1 MPKQSPSLIAFTR
14 TDSTCVL
21 QLATEAD
28 GVDVVLLTSVQLPAS
43 VTGSVVVHAWSGH
56 PVVVVPPFTG
66 AAGLVLNVSLAF
78 DAAGRLLPNTSLAA
92 SVVELDCSVPDHGAT
107 LERLFE
113 LKAEMR
119 TLLGETIGHLNSSL
133 QAGTAVE
140 GDCVH
145 LPNGSACGCYVAEC
159 GVGNLVADGVRWAAS
174 TDVAIINGGSIR
186 ANFAEGPVERG
197 HVLQALPFL
206 NEVQKFIV
214 SGQTLEAALRHGLAN
229 LAEADAISAPDGR
242 FLQLSGLRVEWRIDE
257 GAVTMLRAEVIA
269 DDGTRSALQPS
280 ATYSLATGA
289 YLANGGDGFDLVAPG
304 VGVTGL
310 GKTVHDAVSEYL
322 GAFAAS
328 SPGLHVHVGDRTI
341 QMPELLWLRL
351 GLLCGPGQ
359 GIQPKP
365 WPKFLTP
372 ALTLPLVLALPF
384 PLSYP
389 SPTSTL
395 PLILQGGFPGRE
407 ECDHAHHMAA
417 AINDKSDGFLDD
429 LLPYAHILL
438 NETEAGCNR
447 LERTRSG
454 LNALQS
460 WDSELVAA
468 VGPGCSGD
476 LAELASAE
484 VRAERAYDTVFISS
498 SSTADALS
506 NATAYPHVVRLSS
519 PEKMVMAALAA
530 FVERNG
536 WQRVAL
542 LHDDSLWGVD
552 SGAAFSAAFVDGR
565 PGRKLVTMWNEEGAT
580 GARVPLADCRGSD
593 EAGTIA
599 ASEWLDRLER
609 VDARIIVLAMAPVW
623 AVP

>member
-1 MPKQSPSLIAFTR
+1 MPKRSPSLITFTR
-14 TDSTCVL
+14 TSYTDSTFVL

-43 VTGSVVVHAWSGH
+43 VTGPVVVHAWSGH

-66 AAGLVLNVSLAF
+66 GAAGRGLNVSLAF

-92 SVVELDCSVPDHGAT
+92 SVVELNCSVPEHGAT
-107 LERLFE
+107 LERLFV

-133 QAGTAVE
+133 QAGTAVA

-145 LPNGSACGCYVAEC
+145 LQEGSACGCYVAEC
-159 GVGNLVADGVRWAAS
+159 GVGNLVADGLRWAAS
-174 TDVAIINGGSIR
+174 TDVAIINAGSIR
-186 ANFAEGPVERG
+186 ANLAEGPVERG

-206 NEVQKFIV
+206 NEVQKFTV

-229 LAEADAISAPDGR
+229 LAAADAISSPDGR

-257 GAVTMLRAEVIA
+257 GAVAMLRAEVIA

-310 GKTVHDAVSEYL
+310 GKTVHDAVSAYL

-328 SPGLHVHVGDRTI
+328 SPGLHVRVSDRTI

-372 ALTLPLVLALPF
+372 VPTLPFVLALPLF
-384 PLSYP
+384 LSCP
-389 SPTSTL
+389 SPTLPL
-395 PLILQGGFPGRE
+395 PLILHKVGSLGASSATTPTTWLQQSMISLMGSLTTCCHTPTYYSTRPRS
-407 ECDHAHHMAA
+407 AA
-417 AINDKSDGFLDD
+417 MN
-429 LLPYAHILL
+429 
-438 NETEAGCNR
+438 
-447 LERTRSG
+447 
-454 LNALQS
+454 
-460 WDSELVAA
+460 
-468 VGPGCSGD
+468 
-476 LAELASAE
+476 
-484 VRAERAYDTVFISS
+484 
-498 SSTADALS
+498 S
-506 NATAYPHVVRLSS
+506 NARAVV
-519 PEKMVMAALAA
+519 
-530 FVERNG
+530 
-536 WQRVAL
+536 
-542 LHDDSLWGVD
+542 
-552 SGAAFSAAFVDGR
+552 
-565 PGRKLVTMWNEEGAT
+565 
-580 GARVPLADCRGSD
+580 
-593 EAGTIA
+593 
-599 ASEWLDRLER
+599 
-609 VDARIIVLAMAPVW
+609 
-623 AVP
+623 